1 MSSSSHTPPPN
12 NNNNFKT
19 RNAAGRR
26 CQRNNQSNER
36 LRINLVSLLVTCVVL
51 FAGVKLAD
59 GSFIRNINRIS
70 ETLDRALFNVLE
82 ELEGPDY
89 TAINVSATYYASTRF
104 NPEGMAILYNLT
116 NIFMDVLVNRDV
128 YPEGLII
135 VQDNA
140 IQWEPI
146 KDQWQA
152 ILKHFSGL
160 LVIVIILVVLALLF
174 PLWGLCFCCCRCC
187 GNCGAKPQ
195 PLDKKRDCCKKFI
208 LATFLIAVGTLLLF
222 GVVCAFVTNTHLYEG
237 TANAVPTVKTNMRD
251 VDTYLNT
258 TGTELNILLG
268 TNYDEFQSTL
278 FDVLNKSSTIVYDQL
293 AKYSNAVAM
302 TEVTNIVVGLD
313 DIRTNLTQMRTI
325 TNYLRNHASQLNDAL
340 RKVKND
346 LIHTLKECNTNLE
359 CSKLSSNVSNLDTN
373 IDFNSLPDVTSEMKE
388 LQSVIDDGDL
398 EKSVEEGQQRL
409 KNIEQKISQTV
420 STSLDAVRSAINDA
434 GKEIRTNVGQVNSV
448 LTDISSFMHKHA
460 DPVLAD
466 ADRYVREY
474 APYLYY
480 GGIGVSCVL
489 LSVTFCIAVGL
500 ICGICGKKPD
510 PYSEDCCNKGV
521 GNQCLMCGVT
531 IMFLS
536 GIFLAVI
543 TIVFFFVGMA
553 SQRLVCD
560 PIRNYNDSKLIDLL
574 DESFSFK
581 DAVGVDVTDAVG
593 VDVTVKQVLS
603 DCHRNRSAYHVFR
616 LQNKIEL
623 DNVRNY
629 IEEFDIQSAL
639 DELQENIKVPVGVEI
654 LSPEAKA
661 KLTELADSNI
671 SNINFDRFTTVLD
684 DNLTK
689 VDLNYLVKQL
699 DAVLET
705 VNRRMVPEEIKAN
718 LQVSKLHLE
727 TYQEKLVVP
736 MTQNAEKLI
745 DIAKNMEQNLKFG
758 KSSFR
763 EAITELIDEVD
774 GVTIMFLS
782 GIFLAV
788 ITIVFFFV
796 GMASQRLVCDPIR
809 NYNDS
814 KLIDLLDE
822 SFSFKDAVGVDVT
835 VKQVLSDCHRNRS
848 AYHVFRLQNKI
859 ELDNVRNYIEE
870 FDIQSALDELQE
882 NIKVPVG
889 VEILSPEAKAKLTE
903 LADSNISNINFD
915 RFTTVLDDNLTKVD
929 LNYLVKQLDAVLET
943 VNRRMVPEEI
953 KANLQVSKLHLETY
967 QEKLVVPMTQ
977 NAEKLIDIAKNM
989 EQNLKF
995 GKSSFREAITELID
1009 EVE

>member
-1 MSSSSHTPPPN
+1 MSSSISSSHTPP

-19 RNAAGRR
+19 KNTVVKR

-82 ELEGPDY
+82 ELQGPDY
-89 TAINVSATYYASTRF
+89 TAINVSATYYASTKF

-116 NIFMDVLVNRDV
+116 NIFMDVLVNKDA
-128 YPEGLII
+128 YPEG
-135 VQDNA
+135 
-140 IQWEPI
+140 
-146 KDQWQA
+146 KK
-152 ILKHFSGL
+152 LKIF
-160 LVIVIILVVLALLF
+160 
-174 PLWGLCFCCCRCC
+174 
-187 GNCGAKPQ
+187 
-195 PLDKKRDCCKKFI
+195 
-208 LATFLIAVGTLLLF
+208 LF

-251 VDTYLNT
+251 VDTYLNA

-268 TNYDEFQSTL
+268 TNYDEFQITIY
-278 FDVLNKSSTIVYDQL
+278 DVLNKSSAIVYEQL

-302 TEVTNIVVGLD
+302 TEVTNIVDGLE
-313 DIRTNLTQMRTI
+313 DIRTNLTQMKNI

-346 LIHTLKECNTNLE
+346 LIHTLKECNTNSE

-388 LQSVIDDGDL
+388 LENVIDDGDL
-398 EKSVEEGQQRL
+398 ANSVEEGQQSL
-409 KNIEQKISQTV
+409 QNIELTISKTV

-448 LTDISSFMHKHA
+448 LTDISTFMHKHA
-460 DPVLAD
+460 DPILTD
-466 ADRYVREY
+466 ADRYIREY

-480 GGIGVSCVL
+480 SGIGVSCIL

-560 PIRNYNDSKLIDLL
+560 PIRNYNDSKLIDLF

-581 DAVGVDVTDAVG
+581 DSVG

-623 DNVRNY
+623 DKVHDYLN
-629 IEEFDIQSAL
+629 EFDIQGAL
-639 DELQENIKVPVGVEI
+639 DDLQENIKIPIDVKI
-654 LSPEAKA
+654 LSTDAKD

-699 DAVLET
+699 D
-705 VNRRMVPEEIKAN
+705 
-718 LQVSKLHLE
+718 
-727 TYQEKLVVP
+727 VV
-736 MTQNAEKLI
+736 I
-745 DIAKNMEQNLKFG
+745 
-758 KSSFR
+758 
-763 EAITELIDEVD
+763 
-774 GVTIMFLS
+774 
-782 GIFLAV
+782 
-788 ITIVFFFV
+788 
-796 GMASQRLVCDPIR
+796 
-809 NYNDS
+809 
-814 KLIDLLDE
+814 
-822 SFSFKDAVGVDVT
+822 
-835 VKQVLSDCHRNRS
+835 
-848 AYHVFRLQNKI
+848 
-859 ELDNVRNYIEE
+859 
-870 FDIQSALDELQE
+870 
-882 NIKVPVG
+882 
-889 VEILSPEAKAKLTE
+889 
-903 LADSNISNINFD
+903 
-915 RFTTVLDDNLTKVD
+915 
-929 LNYLVKQLDAVLET
+929 ET

-1009 EVE
+1009 EVEKAEEYLQQNGTSILSAIATNFTLAIRGQVVGYLDRVVDNIDVNIGQCGPLSNVLNATLTATCDRVLLPIVSNLISIFLCNTPKYYKFARNLETHA